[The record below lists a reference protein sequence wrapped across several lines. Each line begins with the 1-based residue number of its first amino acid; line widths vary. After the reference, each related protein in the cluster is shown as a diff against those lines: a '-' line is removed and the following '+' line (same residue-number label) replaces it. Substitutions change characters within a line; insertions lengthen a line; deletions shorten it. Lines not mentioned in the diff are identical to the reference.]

1 MFSRSTNYRVDEDI
15 LLCQFFLDISQDPI
29 TGINQTKSRLWNR
42 VTQLYNET
50 KDASME
56 ERSFRSLETRF
67 KTIELGVRRLIQCI
81 KKVELFNPSG
91 ASQQDILQRAK
102 LMFVEDVKFKA
113 GFKFD
118 HVWNMLK
125 NFEKFLDSDTTRRQV
140 CGKHSSDYSS
150 SDNQTPDCNTP
161 ESPGFSPF
169 SMNLND
175 DNNNIGGSS
184 YDRPTG
190 VKKAKLKKK
199 VGEQRE
205 KKSKIFSEEI
215 KEMLKKAEE
224 ERLQLIDYASKG
236 IHLSMCPLNPFS
248 QVPCLYRKTRS
259 ANACFSTFM
268 SMSLDSMNNDV
279 NTLLYSS
286 ACDLSIPHTEFVV
299 VHS

>member
-1 MFSRSTNYRVDEDI
+1 MSSRSTNYRVDEDI
-15 LLCQFFLDISQDPI
+15 LLCQLFLDISQDPM

-113 GFKFD
+113 VFKFD

-125 NFEKFLDSDTTRRQV
+125 IFEKFLDSDTIRRQV
-140 CGKHSSDYSS
+140 CGKHPSDYSS

-161 ESPGFSPF
+161 ESPGFPPF

-175 DNNNIGGSS
+175 DNDNIGGSS

-205 KKSKIFSEEI
+205 KESKIFSEEI
-215 KEMLKKAEE
+215 KEML
-224 ERLQLIDYASKG
+224 
-236 IHLSMCPLNPFS
+236 
-248 QVPCLYRKTRS
+248 
-259 ANACFSTFM
+259 
-268 SMSLDSMNNDV
+268 
-279 NTLLYSS
+279 
-286 ACDLSIPHTEFVV
+286 
-299 VHS
+299 

>member
-1 MFSRSTNYRVDEDI
+1 MSSRSTNYRVDEDI
-15 LLCQFFLDISQDPI
+15 LLCQLFFDISQDPI

-56 ERSFRSLETRF
+56 ERSFRSLETWF
-67 KTIELGVRRLIQCI
+67 KTIELG
-81 KKVELFNPSG
+81 
-91 ASQQDILQRAK
+91 LQRAK

-140 CGKHSSDYSS
+140 CGKHPSDYSS

-161 ESPGFSPF
+161 ESPGFPPF

-175 DNNNIGGSS
+175 DNDNIGGSS

-205 KKSKIFSEEI
+205 KESKIFSEEI
-215 KEMLKKAEE
+215 KEMLNKAEE
-224 ERLQLIDYASKG
+224 ERLQLIEQSKFPNARAKLIDCLICPSINMKYAAT
-236 IHLSMCPLNPFS
+236 LQLFS
-248 QVPCLYRKTRS
+248 GPS
-259 ANACFSTFM
+259 GHP
-268 SMSLDSMNNDV
+268 SLPRAAAP
-279 NTLLYSS
+279 NTNTP
-286 ACDLSIPHTEFVV
+286 PHARVDFH
-299 VHS
+299 HSNISV